1 MEIKDYTDSSKQLPV
16 KAEEKNITPVA
27 HAKGMRKK
35 NKFVNSVIAEEAADV
50 KNTIVGDVLIPA
62 LKKTIVDAVTNS
74 IEMLIYG
81 STGNIKRSGT
91 SKVSYRS
98 YYDDDGKRWKDRVND
113 RRDYRSAGYDYDDL
127 IFGTRGEAEMIL
139 DNMFEILDRYKVV
152 TVADLYDLAG
162 ERGRYTDNKFGWT
175 DISSASVVRIR
186 DGFVIKLPRALAI
199 D

>member
-1 MEIKDYTDSSKQLPV
+1 MEIKDYTDSSKQLPA
-16 KAEEKNITPVA
+16 KQEEKNITPVA
-27 HAKGMRKK
+27 HAKGTRKK
-35 NKFVNSVIAEEAADV
+35 NKFVSSVLAEEAADV

-81 STGNIKRSGT
+81 STGHTKKSGS

-98 YYDDDGKRWKDRVND
+98 YYDSDYRSRND
-113 RRDYRSAGYDYDDL
+113 RRDYRAAGYDYDDL
-127 IFGTRGEAEMIL
+127 VFETRGEAEMIL
-139 DNMFEILDRYKVV
+139 DNMHEILDRYKVV

-162 ERGRYTDNKFGWT
+162 APGRYTDNKFGWT
-175 DISSASVVRIR
+175 DIGSASVVRIR

>member
-1 MEIKDYTDSSKQLPV
+1 MEIKDYTDNSKQLPV

-27 HAKGMRKK
+27 HAKGTRKK
-35 NKFVNSVIAEEAADV
+35 NKFVNSVLAEEAADV

-81 STGNIKRSGT
+81 STGNIKKSGS

-98 YYDDDGKRWKDRVND
+98 YYDNDYRSHND

-127 IFGTRGEAEMIL
+127 VFGTRGEAEMIL

>member
-1 MEIKDYTDSSKQLPV
+1 MEIKDYTDNSKQLPV
-16 KAEEKNITPVA
+16 KAEDKNITPVA
-27 HAKGMRKK
+27 HAKGTRKK
-35 NKFVNSVIAEEAADV
+35 NKFVNSVLAEEAADV

-81 STGNIKRSGT
+81 STGNIKKSGS

-98 YYDDDGKRWKDRVND
+98 YYDNDYRSRND

-127 IFGTRGEAEMIL
+127 VFGTRGEAEMIL

>member
-1 MEIKDYTDSSKQLPV
+1 
-16 KAEEKNITPVA
+16 
-27 HAKGMRKK
+27 
-35 NKFVNSVIAEEAADV
+35 
-50 KNTIVGDVLIPA
+50 
-62 LKKTIVDAVTNS
+62 
-74 IEMLIYG
+74 
-81 STGNIKRSGT
+81 
-91 SKVSYRS
+91 
-98 YYDDDGKRWKDRVND
+98 
-113 RRDYRSAGYDYDDL
+113 
-127 IFGTRGEAEMIL
+127 MIL

>member
-1 MEIKDYTDSSKQLPV
+1 LEIKDYTDSSKQLPV

-27 HAKGMRKK
+27 HAKGTRKK
-35 NKFVNSVIAEEAADV
+35 NKFVNSVLAEEAADV

>member
-27 HAKGMRKK
+27 HAKGTRKK
-35 NKFVNSVIAEEAADV
+35 NKFVNSVLAEEAADV

-81 STGNIKRSGT
+81 STGNIKKSGS

-98 YYDDDGKRWKDRVND
+98 YYDNDYRSHND

-127 IFGTRGEAEMIL
+127 VFGTRGEAEMIL

>member
-27 HAKGMRKK
+27 HAKGTRKK
-35 NKFVNSVIAEEAADV
+35 NKFVNSVLAEEAADV

-81 STGNIKRSGT
+81 STGNIKKSGS

-98 YYDDDGKRWKDRVND
+98 YYDSDYRSRND

-127 IFGTRGEAEMIL
+127 VFGTRGEAEMIL

>member
-1 MEIKDYTDSSKQLPV
+1 MEIKDYTDSSKQLPA

-27 HAKGMRKK
+27 HAKGTRKK
-35 NKFVNSVIAEEAADV
+35 NKFVNSVLAEEAADV

-81 STGNIKRSGT
+81 STGNIKKSGS

-98 YYDDDGKRWKDRVND
+98 YYDSDYRSRND

-127 IFGTRGEAEMIL
+127 VFGTRGEAEMIL